1 MGAGGE
7 AETTAADV
15 GAPEREI
22 ADESLTSGMTRW
34 PVSIAY
40 FNDREKSEDALG
52 EETPSY
58 QMSFDLYE
66 NGVTRNLV
74 MDYGNYALTG
84 TLESIEPL
92 ARSDC
97 KAPG

>member
-1 MGAGGE
+1 
-7 AETTAADV
+7 
-15 GAPEREI
+15 
-22 ADESLTSGMTRW
+22 
-34 PVSIAY
+34 
-40 FNDREKSEDALG
+40 
-52 EETPSY
+52 
-58 QMSFDLYE
+58 MSFDLYE

-92 ARSDC
+92 ERSDC